1 MTCQDYKNLLMGYLD
16 DELEQEQRK
25 ALEEHLE
32 SCDQCSSEL
41 REFRQLKRITDEVT
55 LVEPEDR
62 IWQQY
67 WDSIYNRMERGIGW
81 ILFSVAAILLLI
93 YAGFKVIEQIVSDP
107 AVGFFLKA
115 GLLALIAG
123 LAVLFVSVA
132 RERLHFWKKD
142 RYKDVRR

>member
-1 MTCQDYKNLLMGYLD
+1 MTCQDYKNLLMGYVD
-16 DELEQEQRK
+16 DELEDEQKK
-25 ALEEHLE
+25 ALEQHLT
-32 SCDQCSSEL
+32 SCGQCSQEL
-41 REFRQLKRITDEVT
+41 QEFRQLKSITDEVT
-55 LVEPEDR
+55 LLEPEDR

-67 WDSIYNRMERGIGW
+67 WDSIYNRIERGVGW

-93 YAGFKVIEQIVSDP
+93 YAGFKLIEQIVTDP

-132 RERLHFWKKD
+132 RERLYFWKKD